1 MDLSLLAWGDAG
13 WGDQMAR
20 GAVMTLMVAVAAY
33 ALGVLIGAGL
43 AAMKIGRASCRER
56 VCVGV

>member
-1 MDLSLLAWGDAG
+1 VDFSLLAWGDAG

-20 GAVMTLMVAVAAY
+20 GAVVTILVAVAAY

-43 AAMKIGRASCRER
+43 AAMKLSPLAPLR
-56 VCVGV
+56 